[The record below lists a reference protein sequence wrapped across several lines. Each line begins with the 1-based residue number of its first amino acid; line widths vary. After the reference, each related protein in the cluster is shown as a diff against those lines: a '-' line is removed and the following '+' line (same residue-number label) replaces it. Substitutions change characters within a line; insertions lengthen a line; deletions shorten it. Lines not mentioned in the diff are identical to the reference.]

1 MLTNSTA
8 HVSSRGKFPKTNLLL
23 ANNLFSNQEMVCIG
37 KLTNACGDATIGV
50 GEGMLVSEAI
60 QDVFVSTHV
69 F

>member
-1 MLTNSTA
+1 MIF
-8 HVSSRGKFPKTNLLL
+8 RKFISFL

-60 QDVFVSTHV
+60 QDVFVSTQLL
-69 F
+69 